1 MKRRYLLQYGTLT
14 TASLAFTACSKGVN
28 QAKPVAFG
36 QPEQKEL
43 NIGFVE
49 SISSLPLVIAQ
60 DKGFFKDQ
68 SLTVKLVKFPTWEA
82 LQEGLTKG
90 QVDVAQTHF
99 AVPLWS
105 HIKKDKSPIVA
116 LMGMTLNGNS
126 IGLSKQAWEGGMRP
140 STQFNYRIEFGELY
154 NTYVRSFKTLPVF
167 AIDHPASMSS
177 YLARYWLGT
186 MHIHPDKNF
195 KFQVVKGSDLA
206 AGVQSKKID
215 AYAVEESTHQ
225 QLVKS
230 KDGFTAYVDRDIW
243 QGHPDKN
250 FKFQVVKGSDLA
262 AGVQS
267 KKIDAY
273 AVEESTH
280 QQLVK
285 SKDGFTAYV
294 DRDIWQGHPD
304 KILATT
310 AGWAKSNPI
319 TAKAVVASVLAAC
332 QFCDI
337 ERLRKEEDKT
347 PITLAQQLVKPDYLN
362 GGDAKNVKAL
372 LTGSY
377 QYDRMNAVA
386 KMPVNIPDF
395 QIFHYIDKL
404 NYLKDPNNANY
415 IWQSHA
421 VWVLTQMVRWNQLN
435 LFEYPKDA
443 DKLIAAAYPMDV
455 FREVAKAVGLNLPKE
470 TVKKE
475 EKTVFIDKLGFD
487 ASEPADY
494 INGFDIRTS

>member
-14 TASLAFTACSKGVN
+14 TASLAFAACSKGVN

-36 QPEQKEL
+36 QPEKKEL

-68 SLTVKLVKFPTWEA
+68 GLTVKLVKFPTWEA

-105 HIKKDKSPIVA
+105 QIKKDKLPIVA

-126 IGLSKQAWEGGMRP
+126 MGFSKQAWDGGMRP
-140 STQFNYRIEFGELY
+140 SPQFNYRIEFGELY
-154 NTYVRSFKTLPVF
+154 NNYVRSFKTPPVF

-186 MHIHPDKNF
+186 MQIHPDKSF
-195 KFQVVKGSDLA
+195 KFQVVKSQDLL

-225 QLVKS
+225 QLIKS
-230 KDGFTAYVDRDIW
+230 K
-243 QGHPDKN
+243 N
-250 FKFQVVKGSDLA
+250 
-262 AGVQS
+262 
-267 KKIDAY
+267 
-273 AVEESTH
+273 
-280 QQLVK
+280 
-285 SKDGFTAYV
+285 GFTAYV

-310 AGWAKSNPI
+310 AGWTKSNPI

-337 ERLRKEEDKT
+337 ERLRQDEDKT
-347 PITLAQQLVKPDYLN
+347 PITLAQQLVKPDYLD
-362 GGDAKNVKAL
+362 GGDAQDLKAL
-372 LTGSY
+372 LKGNY

-386 KMPVNIPDF
+386 KAPASIPDF
-395 QIFHYIDKL
+395 QIFHYMDKL
-404 NYLKDPNNANY
+404 DYLKDPNNANY
-415 IWQSHA
+415 LWQSHA

-455 FREVAKAVGLNLPKE
+455 FRDVAKAVGLNLPKE

-475 EKTVFIDKLGFD
+475 EKNVFIDKLAFD
-487 ASEPADY
+487 AGTPSEY

>member
-36 QPEQKEL
+36 QPEKKEL

-49 SISSLPLVIAQ
+49 SISALPLVIAQ

-82 LQEGLTKG
+82 LQEGLVKG

-99 AVPLWS
+99 AMPLWS
-105 HIKKDKSPIVA
+105 HIKKDKSPVVA
-116 LMGMTLNGNS
+116 LIGMTLNGNS

-154 NTYVRSFKTLPVF
+154 NTYVRSFKTTPIF

-195 KFQVVKGSDLA
+195 KFQVIKGSDL
-206 AGVQSKKID
+206 
-215 AYAVEESTHQ
+215 T
-225 QLVKS
+225 
-230 KDGFTAYVDRDIW
+230 
-243 QGHPDKN
+243 
-250 FKFQVVKGSDLA
+250 

-310 AGWAKSNPI
+310 AAWAKSNPI

-337 ERLRKEEDKT
+337 ERLRKEEEKT

-362 GGDAKNVKAL
+362 GGDAKNLQAL
-372 LTGSY
+372 LAGSY

-386 KMPVNIPDF
+386 KTPVNIPDL

-404 NYLKDPNNANY
+404 DYLKDPNNANY
-415 IWQSHA
+415 LWQSHA

-470 TVKKE
+470 TAKKE
-475 EKTVFIDKLGFD
+475 EKSVFIDKLAFD
-487 ASEPADY
+487 ASEPSEY

>member
-49 SISSLPLVIAQ
+49 SISALPLVIAQ

-68 SLTVKLVKFPTWEA
+68 SLTVKLVKFPSWEA
-82 LQEGLTKG
+82 LQEGLSKG

-177 YLARYWLGT
+177 YLARYWLST
-186 MHIHPDKNF
+186 MQIHPDK
-195 KFQVVKGSDLA
+195 G
-206 AGVQSKKID
+206 
-215 AYAVEESTHQ
+215 
-225 QLVKS
+225 
-230 KDGFTAYVDRDIW
+230 
-243 QGHPDKN
+243 

-347 PITLAQQLVKPDYLN
+347 AITLAQQLVKPDYLN
-362 GGDAKNVKAL
+362 SVDAKNVKAL

-377 QYDRMNAVA
+377 QYDQMNAVA
-386 KMPVNIPDF
+386 KTPVNIPDF

-404 NYLKDPNNANY
+404 DYLKDPNNANY

-443 DKLIAAAYPMDV
+443 DKLIAEAYPMDV

-470 TVKKE
+470 KAKKE

-487 ASEPADY
+487 ASEPSEY